1 MASITK
7 NMISD
12 AFLDLTKEKDIDK
25 ITVKDIVEKCNITR
39 QTFYYHFQDIMDVIE
54 WSMQQRMEEI
64 LSKSLKVTSMQE
76 AVRILVSSVDEHP
89 EIIIKLMNSQKRE
102 QTERLLI
109 NTIRSYMQEMIDKK
123 ELFMDMKRSDLK
135 MAIKFFS
142 YAIVGILLE
151 INHKRKAVDLDLI
164 STQIYQLM
172 TGEMFHSEDI

>member
-12 AFLDLTKEKDIDK
+12 AFIDLTKEKYIDK

-64 LSKSLKVTSMQE
+64 LSKSLKATSVQE
-76 AVRILVSSVDEHP
+76 AVRILVSSVEEDP

-123 ELFMDMKRSDLK
+123 ELFMDIKRSDLK

>member
-12 AFLDLTKEKDIDK
+12 AFIDLTKEKYIDK

-76 AVRILVSSVDEHP
+76 AVRILVSS
-89 EIIIKLMNSQKRE
+89 I
-102 QTERLLI
+102 
-109 NTIRSYMQEMIDKK
+109 
-123 ELFMDMKRSDLK
+123 
-135 MAIKFFS
+135 
-142 YAIVGILLE
+142 GILIFIL
-151 INHKRKAVDLDLI
+151 
-164 STQIYQLM
+164 STSLFY
-172 TGEMFHSEDI
+172 

>member
-76 AVRILVSSVDEHP
+76 AVRILVSSVDKHP

-151 INHKRKAVDLDLI
+151 INHKRKAADLDLI

>member
-1 MASITK
+1 
-7 NMISD
+7 MISD

-76 AVRILVSSVDEHP
+76 AVRILVSSVDKHP

-151 INHKRKAVDLDLI
+151 INHKRKAADLDLI
-164 STQIYQLM
+164 PTQIYQLM

>member
-25 ITVKDIVEKCNITR
+25 ITVKDIVEKCHITR

-64 LSKSLKVTSMQE
+64 LSKSLKVTSVQE
-76 AVRILVSSVDEHP
+76 AVRILVSSVDKHP

>member
-25 ITVKDIVEKCNITR
+25 ITVKDIVEKCHITR

-76 AVRILVSSVDEHP
+76 AVRILVSSVDKHP

>member
-12 AFLDLTKEKDIDK
+12 AFLVLTKEKDIDK

-64 LSKSLKVTSMQE
+64 LSKSLKVTSVQE
-76 AVRILVSSVDEHP
+76 AVRILVSSVDKHP

-151 INHKRKAVDLDLI
+151 INHKRKAADLDLI

>member
-76 AVRILVSSVDEHP
+76 AVRILVSSVDKHP

>member
-12 AFLDLTKEKDIDK
+12 AFLVLTKEKDIDK

-76 AVRILVSSVDEHP
+76 AVRILVSSVDKHP

-151 INHKRKAVDLDLI
+151 INHKRKAADLDLI

>member
-64 LSKSLKVTSMQE
+64 LSKSLKVTSVQE
-76 AVRILVSSVDEHP
+76 AVRILVSSVDKHP

>member
-12 AFLDLTKEKDIDK
+12 AFIDLTKEKYIDK

>member
-64 LSKSLKVTSMQE
+64 LSKSLKVISVQE
-76 AVRILVSSVDEHP
+76 AVRILVSSVDKHP

>member
-64 LSKSLKVTSMQE
+64 LSKSLKVTSVQE

>member
-1 MASITK
+1 
-7 NMISD
+7 MISD

-76 AVRILVSSVDEHP
+76 AVRILVSSVEEDP

-151 INHKRKAVDLDLI
+151 INHKRKAADLDLI

>member
-12 AFLDLTKEKDIDK
+12 AFLVLTKEKDIDK

-64 LSKSLKVTSMQE
+64 LSKSLKVISVQE
-76 AVRILVSSVDEHP
+76 AVRILVSSVDKHP

>member
-64 LSKSLKVTSMQE
+64 LSKSLKVTSVQE

-123 ELFMDMKRSDLK
+123 GLFMDMKRSDLK

>member
-25 ITVKDIVEKCNITR
+25 ITVKDIVEKCHITR